1 MSKKWK
7 SLRVEEQ
14 THSNFKFVADRMS
27 IDISALLE
35 DLGKYLLD
43 IFGEFKLK
51 SANCFY
57 DVRGNQLII
66 TAFGKSY
73 LVSGSFPAK
82 TLLSEKDADRLI
94 SEKVGKQFKEIEE
107 Q

>member
-14 THSNFKFVADRMS
+14 THSNFKFVADRMN
-27 IDISALLE
+27 IDVSALLE
-35 DLGKYLLD
+35 DLGKHLMD

-73 LVSGSFPAK
+73 LVSGSFQSS
-82 TLLSEKDADRLI
+82 TLLSDVEADKLVRERIEK
-94 SEKVGKQFKEIEE
+94 GFKEAEE
-107 Q
+107 